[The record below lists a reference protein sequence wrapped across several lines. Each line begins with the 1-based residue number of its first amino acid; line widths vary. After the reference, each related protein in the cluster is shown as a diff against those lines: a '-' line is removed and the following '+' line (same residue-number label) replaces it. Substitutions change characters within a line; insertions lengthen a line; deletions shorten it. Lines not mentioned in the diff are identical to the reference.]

1 MYLVLRTFISF
12 LIELVF
18 ISFFLYKCHRSHMI
32 GSDRTVLSRSSMID
46 SEQAVFYEG
55 KERVHNNS
63 FYI

>member
-1 MYLVLRTFISF
+1 
-12 LIELVF
+12 
-18 ISFFLYKCHRSHMI
+18 MI
-32 GSDRTVLSRSSMID
+32 GSDRTVLGVAIRRSSMID